1 MKMILT
7 ELYAINEDI
16 LTGMT
21 LSLSLSLPLPLF
33 LSHSLFLLSPSPRSL
48 FLSHSLTHS
57 FSLTLSLTLSL
68 LLTHS
73 LSSFLLP
80 LSLPGEYSSSGH
92 VDELDIDVPCT
103 DLVLASSSSSSS
115 SERGPY
121 ADVLQDFMIRSYM
134 SGGRKTKP
142 TVNMSM

>member
-16 LTGMT
+16 LAGMT
-21 LSLSLSLPLPLF
+21 LCLSLSL
-33 LSHSLFLLSPSPRSL
+33 
-48 FLSHSLTHS
+48 S

-68 LLTHS
+68 
-73 LSSFLLP
+73 SFLLP
-80 LSLPGEYSSSGH
+80 LFLPGEYSSSGH
-92 VDELDIDVPCT
+92 IDELDIGVPCT
-103 DLVLASSSSSSS
+103 DLVLASSSSSSSSSS

>member
-16 LTGMT
+16 LSGMT
-21 LSLSLSLPLPLF
+21 LSP
-33 LSHSLFLLSPSPRSL
+33 LSPSLPL

-57 FSLTLSLTLSL
+57 L
-68 LLTHS
+68 
-73 LSSFLLP
+73 SFLLP
-80 LSLPGEYSSSGH
+80 LSPSFSLTHSFSSFLLLLFLPGEYSSSGH
-92 VDELDIDVPCT
+92 IDEPDISVPCT
-103 DLVLASSSSSSS
+103 DLVLASSSSSSSSSS